1 MTTGDEIKS
10 DVGSVTSAGWFVA
23 GGVLS
28 VVSALVLAWSGT
40 ACVNVLT
47 ILTYR
52 PTPGAVARDFS
63 EMVAPG
69 QRLGRVSWCP
79 LGVAVG
85 TTLIA
90 AGFRR
95 TLLRGRIS
103 QRCLALV
110 ALYGVVAAG
119 GAYFLFQ
126 GTSLARNAMT
136 VVATS
141 EQPINPEELLAAVS
155 QATAPVSRG
164 WVLLAVAQVL
174 LSIGGFVQL
183 ADQSQTSGEAR
194 QWPKI
199 ANMVLSLLW
208 VFGAVASIAWFRRSW
223 EILQLRGN
231 SSIKTSIIVEMLNG
245 VLSMSW
251 FASLFLFGHAVLTT
265 VVAVATYR
273 TLARSRATGL
283 QSH

>member
-1 MTTGDEIKS
+1 MTAGEASKS
-10 DVGSVTSAGWFVA
+10 NVSSVTSTRWFVA

-28 VVSALVLAWSGT
+28 VLSALVLAWSGT
-40 ACVNVLT
+40 VCVEPLKVL
-47 ILTYR
+47 L
-52 PTPGAVARDFS
+52 ARDLA
-63 EMVAPG
+63 ELETLG

-95 TLLRGRIS
+95 TMLRGRLS
-103 QRCLALV
+103 RRTLALV
-110 ALYGVVAAG
+110 AVYGVVAAG
-119 GAYFLFQ
+119 GAFLVFQ
-126 GTSLARNAMT
+126 GTSLARNAMM

-141 EQPINPEELLAAVS
+141 EQPIKAEEILAAMS
-155 QATAPVSRG
+155 QASPQVSRG
-164 WVLLAVAQVL
+164 WMLFAVAQVL
-174 LSIGGFVQL
+174 LTIGGLVQF
-183 ADQSQTSGEAR
+183 ADQSKTSGESR
-194 QWPKI
+194 PWPKI
-199 ANMVLSLLW
+199 ASMALSLLW
-208 VFGAVASIAWFRRSW
+208 VFGAIASIAWFRRSW

-231 SSIKTSIIVEMLNG
+231 SVVKASVIADMLNG

-251 FASLFLFGHAVLTT
+251 FASLFLLGHAVLTT

-273 TLARSRATGL
+273 ALARSRTTGL

>member
-1 MTTGDEIKS
+1 MTAGEAS
-10 DVGSVTSAGWFVA
+10 QSGAGSVTSARWFVA

-28 VVSALVLAWSGT
+28 VLSALVLAWLGT
-40 ACVNVLT
+40 ACVEPLKVL
-47 ILTYR
+47 L
-52 PTPGAVARDFS
+52 ARDLLELES
-63 EMVAPG
+63 LG

-79 LGVAVG
+79 LGIAVG

-103 QRCLALV
+103 QRSLALV

-119 GAYFLFQ
+119 GAYLLFE

-136 VVATS
+136 VIATS
-141 EQPINPEELLAAVS
+141 EQAIKPEELLAAVS
-155 QATAPVSRG
+155 QATTPVSRG
-164 WVLLAVAQVL
+164 WMLFAVAQVL
-174 LSIGGFVQL
+174 LAIGGVMQL

-199 ANMVLSLLW
+199 ANMALSLLW
-208 VFGAVASIAWFRRSW
+208 VFGAVTSIAWFRRSW
-223 EILQLRGN
+223 EILELRGN
-231 SSIKTSIIVEMLNG
+231 SAIKASVIVEMLNG

-251 FASLFLFGHAVLTT
+251 FASLFLLGHAALTT
-265 VVAVATYR
+265 VVAVAAYR
-273 TLARSRATGL
+273 NLARSRTTGI
-283 QSH
+283 QNN

>member
-1 MTTGDEIKS
+1 MTAGETSQIDA
-10 DVGSVTSAGWFVA
+10 GSVTSTRWFVA

-28 VVSALVLAWSGT
+28 VLSALVLAWLGT
-40 ACVNVLT
+40 VCVEPLKVL
-47 ILTYR
+47 L
-52 PTPGAVARDFS
+52 ARDLS
-63 EMVAPG
+63 ELEALG

-79 LGVAVG
+79 LGIAVG

-126 GTSLARNAMT
+126 GTSIARNAMT

-141 EQPINPEELLAAVS
+141 EQAIKPEEVLAAVS
-155 QATAPVSRG
+155 QASAQVSRG
-164 WVLLAVAQVL
+164 WVLFAVAQVL

-199 ANMVLSLLW
+199 ANMALSLLW

-231 SSIKTSIIVEMLNG
+231 SSIKASIKASIIVEMLNG

-251 FASLFLFGHAVLTT
+251 FASLFLLGHAAMTT
-265 VVAVATYR
+265 VVAVAVYR
-273 TLARSRATGL
+273 SLARTRATGL
-283 QSH
+283 QNP

>member
-1 MTTGDEIKS
+1 MTAGETSKS
-10 DVGSVTSAGWFVA
+10 DVSSVTSARWFVA

-28 VVSALVLAWSGT
+28 VLSALVLAWLGT
-40 ACVNVLT
+40 VCVEPLKVL
-47 ILTYR
+47 L
-52 PTPGAVARDFS
+52 ARDLS
-63 EMVAPG
+63 ELETLG
-69 QRLGRVSWCP
+69 QRLGRVCWCP
-79 LGVAVG
+79 LGIAVG

-103 QRCLALV
+103 QRGLAFV

-126 GTSLARNAMT
+126 GTSIARNAMM
-136 VVATS
+136 VIARS
-141 EQPINPEELLAAVS
+141 EQAIKPEEVLAAVS
-155 QATAPVSRG
+155 QASAQVSRG

-174 LSIGGFVQL
+174 LSISGIVQI
-183 ADQSQTSGEAR
+183 ADHSRTSGESR
-194 QWPKI
+194 PWPKI
-199 ANMVLSLLW
+199 ASMVLSLLW

-223 EILQLRGN
+223 EILQLRTN
-231 SSIKTSIIVEMLNG
+231 EPIKASVIVEMLNG

-251 FASLFLFGHAVLTT
+251 LASLFLLGHAVLTT

-273 TLARSRATGL
+273 TLARSRTTGL
-283 QSH
+283 QNH